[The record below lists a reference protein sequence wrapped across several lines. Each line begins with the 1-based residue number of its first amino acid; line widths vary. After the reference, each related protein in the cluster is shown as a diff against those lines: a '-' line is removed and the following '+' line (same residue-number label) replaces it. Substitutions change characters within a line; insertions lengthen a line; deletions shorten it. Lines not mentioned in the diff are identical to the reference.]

1 MWWRVSRAVRA
12 ATGDDGTGA
21 VWPRLTPDGRKVIDL
36 AFAESREPGHPCMAG
51 EHVLL
56 GLLRHDTSPAAE
68 LLRARGLDLDSAR
81 AELLRVGP
89 ALGSGASPVTALR
102 TVGIDADE
110 VRQRLE
116 ASFGADALHAAE
128 RRVRR
133 RPQWRGGHPRPSP
146 LCVYLLAKRAMEF
159 AARSAADRGDA
170 GIGPQHLLYGVL
182 LDARDPLGT
191 QLSRRSRRQLAP
203 LGFVPGRPNPVRLQ
217 LQARGIDPQRLAAE
231 LFASL

>member
-1 MWWRVSRAVRA
+1 MWWRVSQVVRA

-21 VWPRLTPDGRKVIDL
+21 VWPRLTPDGRTVIDL
-36 AFAESREPGHPCMAG
+36 AFTESRELGHPCMAG

-56 GLLRHDTSPAAE
+56 GLLRHGTSPAAG

-81 AELLRVGP
+81 AELRRVGP
-89 ALGSGASPVTALR
+89 ALGPGASPATALR
-102 TVGIDADE
+102 ALGIDAGE

-133 RPQWRGGHPRPSP
+133 RPRWRGGHPGPSP

-159 AARSAADRGDA
+159 AARFAADRGDA

-191 QLSRRSRRQLAP
+191 QLSRRSRKQLAP